1 MVDIA
6 VTPANL
12 VATVKGLK
20 GPAQLSLAPGDYSKV
35 RISPTTP
42 LIITSAD
49 PENRARF
56 VAGLT
61 LDKPLNVSFI
71 GVDFDISS
79 ATAEFADAVRIGGGA
94 HVEFDRCGFSGL
106 EREDGERWGRGL
118 NAMGVSD
125 LTVRKCSFGRLHRG
139 VVASLCDDLS
149 VEASDFLDMGSD
161 GVNLGQVV
169 RAAVRYNLFKG
180 FKPSGGD
187 HPDGVQV
194 MTGAS
199 GAASVDVDISF
210 NCVVC
215 GDEGVQG
222 IFVRAENAA
231 VRHRNVGVVGNA
243 LLGAGLNAISV
254 GSTDNA
260 LVQGNACLFVPRPG
274 AKQSNLRAE
283 NTNGD
288 VSGNKA
294 MGFIPT
300 SWGQQGGNEVIG
312 AATKEQ
318 IAAAEAAWMA
328 KYRAPPAPPKPVD
341 QVVASYVVDG
351 VTFDIVRRAAA

>member
-1 MVDIA
+1 M
-6 VTPANL
+6 
-12 VATVKGLK
+12 K
-20 GPAQLSLAPGDYSKV
+20 GPAELRLAPGDYSKV

-42 LIITSAD
+42 LIVTSAD

-61 LDKPLNVSFI
+61 LDKPSGVTFL
-71 GVDFDISS
+71 GVDFDIAA
-79 ATAEFADAVRIGGGA
+79 ATAEYADAVRINGGREVAFLGC
-94 HVEFDRCGFSGL
+94 RFSGL

-118 NAMGVSD
+118 NATGVSG
-125 LTVRKCSFGRLHRG
+125 LKVGECTFSRLHRG
-139 VVASLCDDLS
+139 VVAGSCEDVGVLDN
-149 VEASDFLDMGSD
+149 DFLAMGSD
-161 GVNLGQVV
+161 GVNLGQVI
-169 RAAVRYNLFKG
+169 RATVERNLFKG

-300 SWGQQGGNEVIG
+300 SWGKQGGNQVIG

-318 IAAAEAAWMA
+318 LAEAEAAWMA
-328 KYRAPPAPPKPVD
+328 TYRAPPKPVD

-351 VTFDIVRRAAA
+351 VTYDIVRRAAA